1 MKQGVNDIVLFIGS
15 NAVDKAY
22 LGTDL
27 VYDANPGPPYDAQVE
42 YLQGDG
48 SAYIDTNIAVK
59 DATRVE
65 ILFYSPT
72 GSSKTVFGNTTTS
85 TSSGYPASV
94 WVEGGGVKYYAVG
107 QSAVKL
113 GDLNTDVSADFTIP
127 TNAVTSSIYMFKAN
141 NYLGHN
147 GFKCYR
153 CKLYNGSELIRD
165 FIPVRKDN
173 VGYMYDNV
181 SGRLFGN
188 VGTGSFTYGNDV

>member
-1 MKQGVNDIVLFIGS
+1 MLFIGS

-27 VYDANPGPPYDAQVE
+27 VYDANQGSPYDAEVE

-48 SAYIDTNIAVK
+48 NAYIDTGIATK
-59 DATRVE
+59 DATKAE
-65 ILFYSPT
+65 LQCFSST
-72 GSSKTVFGNTTTS
+72 GGNRTVFGNTK
-85 TSSGYPASV
+85 TSSSTGYPASV
-94 WVEGGGVKYYAVG
+94 WAENGGLKYYSVG
-107 QSAVKL
+107 QSTITL
-113 GDLNTDVSADFTIP
+113 GALNTNINAEFNIP
-127 TNAVTSSIYMFKAN
+127 TNSVNSNIYIFKAN
-141 NYLGHN
+141 DYAGAN